1 MQQVLFLIS
10 LETQNSD
17 YPSVSLIFSS
27 MDGLLQV
34 HLSEGLILYLN
45 LYLTL
50 TVLLVDLNH
59 LNISRN

>member
-10 LETQNSD
+10 LETQNLD

-34 HLSEGLILYLN
+34 HLSVTAALKGSYCIWTY
-45 LYLTL
+45 
-50 TVLLVDLNH
+50 
-59 LNISRN
+59 I